1 MVYPQGSCTGHRG
14 WGTRSGEQKRGRG
27 NPGGKR
33 RNNMA
38 YPEIRIFGVTG
49 IPEVSPGDDL
59 AALIVQAAQAQ
70 GTPLEEDDLLVVTQ
84 KAVSKAEG
92 CLVDLNSVEPS
103 EFAQS
108 LADQWDKDPRHV
120 EVVLRES
127 RRLVRMDHGVI
138 IAETRHGLVCANAG
152 VDASNIPGD
161 TCVSLLPVDPD
172 ASARRVR
179 TGVMERT
186 GRTVGV
192 IISDTF
198 GRPWRTGTTD
208 VAIGTAGISPL
219 KDYRGEEDPYG
230 YLLRVSIIATADEA
244 AGAAEMV
251 NRKTQGVPVAVVRG
265 VQYERTP
272 DASAALLRE
281 SATDLFR

>member
-1 MVYPQGSCTGHRG
+1 
-14 WGTRSGEQKRGRG
+14 
-27 NPGGKR
+27 
-33 RNNMA
+33 MA